1 MPAFSFEKL
10 SPPVRRETA
19 VSSSSLPNLPKSSH
33 PKSSR
38 GIIVQMID
46 RLTEARLR
54 RTERDD
60 RSPRSSDTRTGGRR
74 D

>member
-19 VSSSSLPNLPKSSH
+19 ASNSLPNLSSR

-46 RLTEARLR
+46 RLTEARQR
-54 RTERDD
+54 RIERDD
-60 RSPRSSDTRTGGRR
+60 RSPRTGVRR

>member
-10 SPPVRRETA
+10 PPPVRRETA
-19 VSSSSLPNLPKSSH
+19 ASNSLPTLSH
-33 PKSSR
+33 PKSTR

-46 RLTEARLR
+46 RLTEARQR